1 MKHKLLTLASAA
13 ALLAACSD
21 SSVSDANDEIKE
33 TATVT
38 FMVVDA
44 NTQLPLED
52 VSIYFRPEDKT
63 KSTDS
68 AGTSVW
74 KDVEIGTDI
83 YWDFQLD
90 GYAMKRFVEQIKD
103 ETKNDVARVHDI
115 HPKILMY
122 ELGVDIKGQFF
133 YTDVETGDWKP
144 AQNVT
149 VYAKYDDE
157 EIYPNEVYTKT
168 DENGNYTFKNMASN
182 ADIHV
187 LTERFLVDS
196 TIVYEVEKIDDVNE
210 RKGVVKEL
218 NPKAAA
224 VAGLAP
230 VLLES
235 NLKNLDS
242 TSALTL
248 TFSEV
253 LEKDS
258 VKTTQIYVENDKAKK
273 VAVNVS
279 LSEDGKTVT
288 VKPAAGKW
296 VDGASYTV
304 YFSTWSKVALE
315 DVDADGKRDFDVGKI
330 KIPEPVKGLQ
340 LDTAEIAK
348 IPQDVVISFFGERT
362 YATLHDKA
370 TDNDTIAYNATVK
383 VIWDEVEAKGVKGF
397 KIYVKGDNTDNADFI
412 EIDDVKDATA
422 SAYQFDV
429 ATALCLLEDL
439 KFPISKKDV
448 QEVEIM
454 VLPYSN
460 AGVAL
465 AKDAKTVKAKIAEV
479 AEDEMTLFEEATVK
493 TLSDLTYSAGQNCTD
508 KNVATCGSAVP
519 KAKVFDGDYFT
530 MSFSTNFAWDTDYP
544 VTPVGYDI
552 YFKAADGEWKL
563 TTVSAFSGIDFVVD
577 WQNDD
582 AKKST
587 EKSEDAEVFVM
598 PYFHNASGDKVS
610 ATEINKS
617 SKNYKSSTWSN
628 IATK

>member
-21 SSVSDANDEIKE
+21 SSVSDANDEIKDK
-33 TATVT
+33 ATVT
-38 FMVVDA
+38 FMVVDN
-44 NTQLPLED
+44 NTMLPLED
-52 VSIYFRPEDKT
+52 VSVYFRPTDKT
-63 KSTDS
+63 KYTDS

-74 KDVEIGTDI
+74 KDIEIGTDI

-90 GYAMKRFVEQIKD
+90 GYAMKRFTFSMVEKGQ
-103 ETKNDVARVHDI
+103 NDVARVNDI
-115 HPKILMY
+115 HPKIAMC

-182 ADIHV
+182 ALIHV
-187 LTERFLVDS
+187 KTERFIVDS
-196 TIVYEVEKIDDVNE
+196 TIVYEVSDIEDVNE

-235 NLKNLDS
+235 NLKSLDS

-258 VKTTQIYVENDKAKK
+258 VKTTQIYVENNKAKK

-315 DVDADGKRDFDVGKI
+315 DIDADGKRDFDVGKI

-340 LDTAEIAK
+340 LDTAEIAD
-348 IPQDVVISFFGERT
+348 IPQDVVIAFYGKRNYE
-362 YATLHDKA
+362 TLHDKA
-370 TDNDTIAYNATVK
+370 TDNDTISYTATVS

-429 ATALCLLEDL
+429 ATALGLLDDL

-465 AKDAKTVKAKIAEV
+465 ASAAKIVKAKVAEIAEDDMDYMETITV
-479 AEDEMTLFEEATVK
+479 SDNNNLKLQVGNACSGKTAGCVTAVKAAVFDDAYFNVSFTL
-493 TLSDLTYSAGQNCTD
+493 DYSAY
-508 KNVATCGSAVP
+508 
-519 KAKVFDGDYFT
+519 DGDGKKP
-530 MSFSTNFAWDTDYP
+530 NA
-544 VTPVGYDI
+544 GYDV
-552 YFKAADGEWKL
+552 YFKDAEEGWKL
-563 TTVSAFSGIDFVVD
+563 IDASAGVA
-577 WQNDD
+577 WQYTENWSVEDKS
-582 AKKST
+582 KKAEIFIAPCFLSADS
-587 EKSEDAEVFVM
+587 EKIC
-598 PYFHNASGDKVS
+598 
-610 ATEINKS
+610 ATEFDIN
-617 SKNYKSSTWSN
+617 SKNYKGMSWTD
-628 IATK
+628 IANSI